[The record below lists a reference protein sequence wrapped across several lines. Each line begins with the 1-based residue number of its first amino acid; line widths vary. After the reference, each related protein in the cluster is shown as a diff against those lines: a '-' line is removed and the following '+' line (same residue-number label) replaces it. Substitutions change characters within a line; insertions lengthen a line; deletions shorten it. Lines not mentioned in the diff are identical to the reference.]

1 MSEDN
6 GLLEAVRQLAR
17 RVDALERAVNK
28 LVGRPEDA
36 PKPSE
41 SEVRVGGL
49 GIGTLIT
56 LAATV
61 VVPIVV
67 AIVMT
72 SGGGP

>member
-1 MSEDN
+1 MN
-6 GLLEAVRQLAR
+6 GWGPRAWDQMTKRI
-17 RVDALERAVNK
+17 DALEDAVNK
-28 LVGRPEDA
+28 LVGRPPDA

-41 SEVRVGGL
+41 QEVRVGGL

-67 AIVMT
+67 AILMT
-72 SGGGP
+72 QGGGP